1 MFANAT
7 DATQMQL
14 PPHLQ
19 PSADGTHPSVYAIT
33 GRGRAIS
40 SIPRFVRYWQGS
52 FLPCAHS
59 NIESSE
65 SSLGMWGPKHPRR
78 SQYFVVF
85 SVMQEKSY
93 QAGHRRHISL
103 SLRVRISER
112 IHGRGQQ
119 ICLRISTVSS
129 GLCHHA
135 LDGCPSADVR
145 MPFPPSAPPG
155 PTSGP
160 SLHYPTPLSHLH
172 SVCPAQHARASTEAR
187 ISWHHLISMSTQ
199 T

>member
-1 MFANAT
+1 
-7 DATQMQL
+7 
-14 PPHLQ
+14 
-19 PSADGTHPSVYAIT
+19 
-33 GRGRAIS
+33 
-40 SIPRFVRYWQGS
+40 
-52 FLPCAHS
+52 
-59 NIESSE
+59 
-65 SSLGMWGPKHPRR
+65 MWGPKHPRR

-135 LDGCPSADVR
+135 LDGCPSTDVR

-172 SVCPAQHARASTEAR
+172 SVCPAQHDLLASPDIDVDANVKLPLCLFMAFGQ
-187 ISWHHLISMSTQ
+187 WHHMMRRSSTHGFCINARNEWMIGYWMRAQ
-199 T
+199 VRFLDSSQFEQW